1 MIETI
6 EISKLEYF
14 NLRLDSEKLLRL
26 ENGGVDNWDWYGESI
41 YGEDT
46 NEKDWDS
53 FEEQLK
59 DEIWENRKG
68 DKSN

>member
-6 EISKLEYF
+6 EITKLEYF

-26 ENGGVDNWDWYGESI
+26 ENGGVDNWSWYGESI
-41 YGEDT
+41 WGESND
-46 NEKDWDS
+46 KDFDE
-53 FEEQLK
+53 FEEELK
-59 DEIWENRKG
+59 DEIWENRKN